1 MPDQPPEPFIF
12 TAIAQR
18 FLPVLAVVIFVPL
31 LYLELTTAYVNTQD
45 AIKAH
50 AVAYNAAVKQGGEA
64 VSLSEQAKTA
74 VETARNAAQR
84 NKAEAEQAQAE
95 AVKFEAEGRILK
107 EKAEVAD
114 RKARADALTVVN
126 EAKLRQAKIIAAIA
140 DLRNVARKEKA
151 EVEQIENDA
160 ITQWSIAGN
169 FLSNQ

>member
-1 MPDQPPEPFIF
+1 MPDQQPEPFIF

-18 FLPVLAVVIFVPL
+18 FLPVLAVFIFVPL
-31 LYLELTTAYVNTQD
+31 LYLELTTAYVRTQE

-50 AVAYNAAVKQGGEA
+50 AVAYNAAVKQHGEA
-64 VSLSEQAKTA
+64 VSLAEQAKTA
-74 VETARNAAQR
+74 VETARNAAKR
-84 NKAEAEQAQAE
+84 NKAEAELAEAE

-126 EAKLRQAKIIAAIA
+126 EAKLRRTKIIAAIA

-151 EVEQIENDA
+151 EVEQIESNA
-160 ITQWSIAGN
+160 ATKWSVARS
-169 FLSNQ
+169 LVSDQ